1 MCICV
6 FMCECMWVHMDLS
19 VETEAKV
26 RCLLLVLSTLVF
38 EISSLILC
46 ELRVNCY
53 HCVLCTASLTSKE
66 LSPVWVWQL
75 MAIIQHSED

>member
-1 MCICV
+1 
-6 FMCECMWVHMDLS
+6 MCECMWVHMDLS

-46 ELRVNCY
+46 VICLYV
-53 HCVLCTASLTSKE
+53 CVHVCVCVCMLT
-66 LSPVWVWQL
+66 
-75 MAIIQHSED
+75 

>member
-1 MCICV
+1 
-6 FMCECMWVHMDLS
+6 MCECMWVHMDLS

-46 ELRVNCY
+46 VICLYV
-53 HCVLCTASLTSKE
+53 CVHVC
-66 LSPVWVWQL
+66 VCVCVC
-75 MAIIQHSED
+75 